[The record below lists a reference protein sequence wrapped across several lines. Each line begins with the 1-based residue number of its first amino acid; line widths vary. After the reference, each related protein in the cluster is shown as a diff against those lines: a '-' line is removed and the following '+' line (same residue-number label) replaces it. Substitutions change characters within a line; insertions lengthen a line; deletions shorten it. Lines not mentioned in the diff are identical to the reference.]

1 MLCSKRLELK
11 TINNMVE
18 IYCRAN
24 HTGYSGGLCPECRR
38 LLAYA
43 QHRLEKCPFGEDK
56 PVCSQCKVHCYKT
69 NMRDQ
74 IRQVMAY
81 AGPRMLTRS
90 PILTARYMYRKKF
103 KRPPAE

>member
-1 MLCSKRLELK
+1 MAYSRRLELK
-11 TINNMVE
+11 TICKMVG

-24 HTGYSGGLCPECRR
+24 HAEHPDGLCQECRS

-43 QHRLEKCPFGEDK
+43 QNRLEKCPFGEDK
-56 PVCSQCKVHCYKT
+56 PVCSQCTIHCYKT
-69 NMRDQ
+69 EMREQ
-74 IRQVMAY
+74 VRQVMAY

-90 PILTARYMYRKKF
+90 PILTARYMYRKRF

>member
-1 MLCSKRLELK
+1 MAYSRRLELK
-11 TINNMVE
+11 TIRIMVD
-18 IYCRAN
+18 IYCNAH
-24 HTGYSGGLCPECRR
+24 HTGQSEGLCRDCQS

-43 QHRLEKCPFGEDK
+43 QNRLEKCPFGEDK
-56 PVCSQCKVHCYKT
+56 PVCSQCTVHCYKT
-69 NMRDQ
+69 NMREQ